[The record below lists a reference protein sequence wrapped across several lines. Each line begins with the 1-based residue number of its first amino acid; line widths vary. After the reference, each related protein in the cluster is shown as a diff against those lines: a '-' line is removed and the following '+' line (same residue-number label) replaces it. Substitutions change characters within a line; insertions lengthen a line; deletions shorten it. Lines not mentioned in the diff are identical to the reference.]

1 MRTIAVTG
9 AASGIGAATAARLAR
24 QGDRV
29 IGVDRRAADVTCDL
43 ATATGRQTAID
54 EVARRCDGTLD
65 GLVTCAGLGGATGR
79 AASLLVSV
87 NYFGTVDL
95 LAGLQP
101 VLARGDEPAAV
112 AISSNSTTV
121 QPGWSPELVAACLS
135 GDEDGARTLAD
146 AGDSMRAYPAT
157 KVAVARWVRRHAPTP
172 AWVGAGI
179 RLNAIAPGLTATPLA
194 DETRDDPVPCS
205 SSSRFPS
212 AARVVPRRSP
222 RSSRSCWGR
231 RPASSAGRW
240 CGSTAGATR
249 YSGPTTGPRPGPRE
263 RRPRPRSGARHRRQ
277 RHGRHG
283 ELGG

>member
-79 AASLLVSV
+79 AASMLVSV

-101 VLARGDEPAAV
+101 VLARGDEAAAV

-121 QPGWSPELVAACLS
+121 QPGWSPELVAACLR
-135 GDEDGARTLAD
+135 GDEDGAGTLAD

-157 KVAVARWVRRHAPTP
+157 KVAVARWVRRHAPTA

-194 DETRDDPVPCS
+194 DETRDDPVLGPLLQQLPIPVGRPGRAEEIAALIAFLLGPEA
-205 SSSRFPS
+205 RFF
-212 AARVVPRRSP
+212 
-222 RSSRSCWGR
+222 
-231 RPASSAGRW
+231 
-240 CGSTAGATR
+240 CGSVVWVDGGSDALL
-249 YSGPTTGPRPGPRE
+249 RPDDWPA
-263 RRPRPRSGARHRRQ
+263 PWSP
-277 RHGRHG
+277 
-283 ELGG
+283 